1 MRKWTVVITCVFFI
15 LAAAT
20 VLALQKRAPEVQT
33 AAATEVAPLDYD
45 STQPADCGNGSGCA
59 NVDGSSGCGGGCGTS
74 ADPAVAKERLESL
87 KGYLFSY
94 YSKKLGETELDIEV
108 EDFGCHQEA
117 TVAKNGTVVERLSIS
132 GSSIRRI
139 NS

>member
-1 MRKWTVVITCVFFI
+1 MRKWTVLITCVFFI

-20 VLALQKRAPEVQT
+20 VIAIQKRGAEAQT
-33 AAATEVAPLDYD
+33 TANEVAPLDYD

-59 NVDGSSGCGGGCGTS
+59 NVDGSSGCGGGCGNP

-117 TVAKNGTVVERLSIS
+117 TVGKNGTIVERLSIS
-132 GSSIRRI
+132 GNSIRRI

>member
-1 MRKWTVVITCVFFI
+1 MRKWTVLITCIFFI

-20 VLALQKRAPEVQT
+20 VMALQKRGAVVQT
-33 AAATEVAPLDYD
+33 ATNEVAPLVYD

-59 NVDGSSGCGGGCGTS
+59 NIDGSSGCGGGCGTS

-87 KGYLFSY
+87 KGYLYSY
-94 YSKKLGETELDIEV
+94 YSKKLGEGELNIEV

-132 GSSIRRI
+132 GNSIRRI